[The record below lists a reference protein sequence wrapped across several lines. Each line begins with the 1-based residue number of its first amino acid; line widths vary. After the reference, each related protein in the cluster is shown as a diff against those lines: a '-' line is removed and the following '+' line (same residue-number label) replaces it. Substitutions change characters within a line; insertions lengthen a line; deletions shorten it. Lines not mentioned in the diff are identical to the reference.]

1 MRRTFIVVPLFVA
14 SLAHG
19 GTSSLLDE
27 ASRNDALI
35 EAQVRRAAVAVLAG
49 NGAEANASV
58 REFERLDEQRADAG
72 LRKTGLTDAVRLMAA
87 SLVSTRDARRAA
99 LEDVLDADPDPVVE
113 TLARHALENED
124 AAAAERLIANDA
136 HNRRASLLN
145 DAVRPFGVFTGAAFL
160 AALNPFLI
168 AGSAVDAVATTAV
181 NLWSY
186 NRLSPPERE
195 ALARYKTL
203 LRRDPRTSDAP
214 DIVRA
219 VQQLGQKRA
228 EALCKETVGLGEKA
242 LDADDL
248 DAARFYLTNAQRL
261 DGCAEQV
268 DEPLDDLAAA
278 MAKHHTAEE
287 AARWPADEPFLPVP
301 GLEADDYHAVA
312 VATALGDPQAMMAS
326 SQRFQS
332 AHPDSALVP
341 GARLSAVVAR
351 DMSGHRVEA
360 RDTLKELADDDSG
373 VGRQASALL
382 ASPEYNRL
390 DALDDAESRHTR
402 EVAKY
407 VLLGGTDG
415 RSALY
420 GAMQLGAQ
428 GAQAAQSLGI
438 FNMIGVATRAWKAWR
453 NDPASND
460 EIIQRGEELLARE
473 PDSPDASEVHERLSA
488 AYERAGNYERALMHC
503 QAVPEPDQKR
513 VKKLQG
519 KLADTMLEKVQG
531 SPAEHL
537 LLASIAENFP
547 DSDAAE
553 KAREKLEKSPGPGA
567 LPLDRELLQA
577 NPTLLGPAGL
587 DLDPGLLD
595 GDKANGELSDK
606 GVSLERGQLTLTLV
620 DDDDESGER
629 TDTRQLTPT
638 AYARARAA
646 AEEVLYAKVLTTG
659 DQDPEVGKWEKY
671 VPVYIQGSLG
681 EDGVSVA
688 PGIKMR
694 RYNSP
699 DSKLYE

>member
-1 MRRTFIVVPLFVA
+1 MRRTLIVVLVLCVGVA
-14 SLAHG
+14 HA
-19 GTSSLLDE
+19 GTSLLDE
-27 ASRNDALI
+27 ASRNDAAI
-35 EAQVRRAAVAVLAG
+35 EEQVHRATTAVLSG

-58 REFERLDEQRADAG
+58 RAFERLDEQRVDAG
-72 LRKTGLTDAVRLMAA
+72 QRPTGLTDAVRLMAA
-87 SLVSTRDARRAA
+87 SLVSTRDARRGA

-113 TLARHALENED
+113 RLARHALENED
-124 AAAAERLIANDA
+124 AAAAERLIANDQ
-136 HNRRASLLN
+136 HNRRATLLN

-203 LRRDPRTSDAP
+203 LRRDNLTNDAP

-228 EALCKETVGLGEKA
+228 EALCTETVNLGTTA
-242 LDADDL
+242 LDDHQHDR
-248 DAARFYLTNAQRL
+248 ARFYLTNAQRL
-261 DGCAEQV
+261 DGCAEEA
-268 DEPLDDLAAA
+268 DEPLDDLAEA
-278 MAKHHTAEE
+278 MARRSTAEE
-287 AARWPADEPFLPVP
+287 AARWPAHDTIQPSS

-326 SQRFQS
+326 SQQFQS
-332 AHPDSALVP
+332 AHPDSPLVP

-360 RDTLKELADDDSG
+360 RDSLADLADDDSG
-373 VGRQASALL
+373 VGRQATALL
-382 ASPEYNRL
+382 ASPEFNRL

-473 PDSPDASEVHERLSA
+473 PDSPDAPEVHERLSS

-503 QAVPEPDQKR
+503 QAVPEPDEKR

-519 KLADTMLEKVQG
+519 KLADTMLEKIQG

-537 LLASIAENFP
+537 LLASIAESFP

-553 KAREKLEKSPGPGA
+553 TARERLKDRPGPGA

-595 GDKANGELSDK
+595 GDRDNGELADK
-606 GVSLERGQLTLTLV
+606 GVRLERGQLTLTLL
-620 DDDDESGER
+620 DDDEESGER
-629 TDTRQLTPT
+629 TDTRALDADQ
-638 AYARARAA
+638 YQRARAA
-646 AEEVLYAKVLTTG
+646 AEEVLYTKVLTTG
-659 DQDPEVGKWEKY
+659 DVDPEMGKWEKY

-688 PGIKMR
+688 PGVKMR
-694 RYNSP
+694 RYKSP

>member
-1 MRRTFIVVPLFVA
+1 MRRLLPIVVVLVA
-14 SLAHG
+14 RVAHAG
-19 GTSSLLDE
+19 PSLLDE
-27 ASRNDALI
+27 ASRNDAAV
-35 EAQVRRAAVAVLAG
+35 EERVHRAAAAVLMG
-49 NGAEANASV
+49 NGADANASV
-58 REFERLDEQRADAG
+58 REFEGLDQQRVDAG
-72 LRKTGLTDAVRLMAA
+72 LRPTGLTDAVRLMAA
-87 SLVSTRDARRAA
+87 SLVSTRDARRVA

-113 TLARHALENED
+113 KLARHALENED

-136 HNRRASLLN
+136 HNRRASLVN

-203 LRRDPRTSDAP
+203 LRRDNLTNDAP

-219 VQQLGQKRA
+219 VQQLGKKRA
-228 EALCKETVGLGEKA
+228 EALCTETVNLGTNA
-242 LDADDL
+242 LDDDDL
-248 DAARFYLTNAQRL
+248 DRARFYLTNAQRL
-261 DGCAEQV
+261 DGCAEET

-278 MAKHHTAEE
+278 MARRSTAEE
-287 AARWPADEPFLPVP
+287 AARWPADEPLLPEP

-312 VATALGDPQAMMAS
+312 VATALGDPQAMMAT
-326 SQRFQS
+326 SQRFQN
-332 AHPDSALVP
+332 AHPDSDLVP
-341 GARLSAVVAR
+341 GAQLSAVVAR

-360 RDTLKELADDDSG
+360 RDTLKELSDDDSG
-373 VGRQASALL
+373 VGRQAAALL
-382 ASPEYNRL
+382 ASPEFNRL
-390 DALDDAESRHTR
+390 DALDEAESRHTR

-453 NDPASND
+453 SDPASND

-473 PDSPDASEVHERLSA
+473 PDSPDAPEVHERLSS
-488 AYERAGNYERALMHC
+488 AYERAGNYERALMHS

-513 VKKLQG
+513 IKKLQD

-537 LLASIAENFP
+537 LLASIAEHFP
-547 DSDAAE
+547 ESDAAE
-553 KAREKLEKSPGPGA
+553 KARERLKDRPGPGA

-577 NPTLLGPAGL
+577 NPVLLGPAGL

-595 GDKANGELSDK
+595 GDKDNGELADK
-606 GVSLERGQLTLTLV
+606 GVSLERGQLTLTLL
-620 DDDDESGER
+620 DDEDESGER
-629 TDTRQLTPT
+629 KDTRTLSADQ
-638 AYARARAA
+638 YQRARAA

-659 DQDPEVGKWEKY
+659 DLDPEVGKWEKY
-671 VPVYIQGSLG
+671 VPIYIQGSLG
-681 EDGVSVA
+681 EEGFSVA
-688 PGIKMR
+688 PSIKMR
-694 RYNSP
+694 RYKSP